1 MPGLNQKGPEGR
13 GAMTGRRQGICQGNN
28 VDRGRPGDGFAGG
41 RGSGRGCRRGGYG
54 RGYRTGQVQ
63 YTDTQASLQDRA
75 RILEEELKAV
85 KNQLNAM
92 SDNV

>member
-1 MPGLNQKGPEGR
+1 MPGLNQRGPEGR
-13 GAMTGRRQGICQGNN
+13 GAMTGRRQGICQGNS
-28 VDRGRPGDGFAGG
+28 VDRGRPADGFAGG
-41 RGSGRGCRRGGYG
+41 RGNGRGCRRGGYG
-54 RGYRTGQVQ
+54 RGYGTGQVQ
-63 YTDTQASLQDRA
+63 HTDTQASLQDRA